1 VSWVVRRRRA
11 FAVVS
16 PKPEP
21 RALTVDGLAGRGSLC
36 LTTDDAGHSELSSHG
51 LRCDPGDAFAAEYNA
66 GIDGMEH
73 LLLALWSVGVEVSA
87 DQLRSAMDTATSALA
102 EQFPS

>member
-1 VSWVVRRRRA
+1 M
-11 FAVVS
+11 VS

-21 RALTVDGLAGRGSLC
+21 RALTVAGLAGGASIRLA
-36 LTTDDAGHSELSSHG
+36 TDEAGRSELSSRD
-51 LRCDPGDAFAAEYNA
+51 LRCDPGEPHATAYNA

-87 DQLRSAMDTATSALA
+87 DQLRSAMDTATMALA